1 MVKRHMIASP
11 CCRGTGSS
19 EINRQTAGSG
29 GRGGESGAFSGT
41 RYRIACRQTPADGE
55 GADVNRAES
64 AGE

>member
-1 MVKRHMIASP
+1 MVKRHTIALHAVEEQV
-11 CCRGTGSS
+11 SS

-55 GADVNRAES
+55 GRT
-64 AGE
+64 

>member
-1 MVKRHMIASP
+1 MVKRHTIALHAVEE
-11 CCRGTGSS
+11 TGSS

-55 GADVNRAES
+55 GRT
-64 AGE
+64 